1 MPQQFENVVEIII
14 INLPNHTKYGTFDYS
29 QEGNMDMVGKRTGR
43 ASVGSNM
50 GGSDDSDSEYGFDGP
65 QWSGGPRNQPF

>member
-1 MPQQFENVVEIII
+1 
-14 INLPNHTKYGTFDYS
+14 
-29 QEGNMDMVGKRTGR
+29 MDMVGKRTGR